1 MNPAAKWYKQLC
13 EDVSKMTVEERRE
26 FYLEHF
32 AWLAR
37 VSSTDMLKQL
47 RKMAA
52 TESMVRQVGAEHCAK
67 LVEVVDGHIALRE
80 MGIVDKDK

>member
-13 EDVSKMTVEERRE
+13 EDVAKMTVEEKRE

-37 VSSTDMLKQL
+37 ISNRTMLKQL
-47 RKMAA
+47 RLMC
-52 TESMVRQVGAEHCAK
+52 TSGCMVEELGAEHCAR

-80 MGIVDKDK
+80 MGLADSEE